1 MRIRFLYLSIT
12 GILLIPS
19 LLFAQVKDSADVRTD
34 TTRTGQIINDIKD
47 SKLSRRIMKSIT
59 RKKSSDPVAA
69 VKSEAAFIPY
79 EGKTIRRIII
89 RHIDFQK
96 TVYDTTR
103 NIKNTITRIG
113 NKLHSTTKEWVI
125 RDNLF
130 IRENRAVNPFKL
142 ADNERHLRDLDFL
155 LDAKFYIIP
164 LRHTEDSVDI
174 VVLTRDVFSLGGTL
188 NPANPSRTR
197 LRLYDA
203 NLGGWGQRLQFNGL
217 IEPDRDPNFLYEF
230 LYRKNSIAGS
240 FINAS
245 LGYTQLNTGSS
256 YGEEEEK
263 AYYIRFDRPLVSP
276 YTRYAGGMELS
287 RNWSQNFFQINDSLF
302 KEYRY
307 VVNDFW
313 IGYNIGANSNNDR
326 SRHFIAIRAFDQH
339 FTRVPWQLRE
349 QQRPLYNDQTFV
361 LASATFFR
369 QDFYTARYIYGFG
382 RTEDVPYGHNVS
394 ATMGWTRQRGIK
406 RPYFAVEGEKSLV
419 TRLGEF
425 YTLGLRAG
433 GYAYDNRVEDA
444 TVLVSGS
451 LTSRLIPRGQF
462 LFRQSFQL
470 DYTRVF
476 RQRTSV
482 PLDINN
488 EFGLQYFRADSLWG
502 TKRFHILSETLAF
515 TPWEL
520 IGFRF
525 APFAFGEMAMISG
538 NDRSIFSD
546 KPYFGFGGGIRTR
559 NENLIFGTVEL
570 RVIYYPKT
578 TEDISSLN
586 IRVTS
591 NLRIKYSGGFVRA
604 PGFVRYN

>member
-1 MRIRFLYLSIT
+1 MRTLCLYLSFL
-12 GILLIPS
+12 GAFLIPS
-19 LLFAQVKDSADVRTD
+19 LLFAQEKDSVDAPRD
-34 TTRTGQIINDIKD
+34 TTKAGQIINDIKQ
-47 SKLSRRIMKSIT
+47 SKLSKRILKSIT
-59 RKKSSDPVAA
+59 RKRTSDPVAA
-69 VKSEAAFIPY
+69 VKSEAAFLPY
-79 EGKTIRRIII
+79 NGKIIRKIII

-96 TVYDTTR
+96 TVYDTTKNIR
-103 NIKNTITRIG
+103 NTVTRIG
-113 NKLHSTTKEWVI
+113 NALHSTSKDWVI
-125 RDNLF
+125 KDNLF
-130 IRENRAVNPFKL
+130 IRENRPVNPYKL

-164 LRHTEDSVDI
+164 LRNSPDSVDI
-174 VVLTRDVFSLGGTL
+174 VVLTRDVFSLGGTI

-217 IEPDRDPNFLYEF
+217 IEPDRDPDFAYEF

-245 LGYTQLNTGSS
+245 FGYTQLNTGSS

-287 RNWSQNFFQINDSLF
+287 RNWSENFFNINDSLF
-302 KEYRY
+302 RDYRY
-307 VVNDFW
+307 VINDFW
-313 IGYNIGANSNNDR
+313 VGYNIGANSNNDR

-339 FTRVPWQLRE
+339 FTRVPWQVRE
-349 QQRPLYNDQTFV
+349 QERPLYNDQTFV
-361 LASATFFR
+361 LASATFFK

-394 ATMGWTRQRGIK
+394 VTMGWTRQRGTE
-406 RPYFAVEGEKSLV
+406 RPYIGLEGEKSIV

-425 YTLGLRAG
+425 YTLGVRAG
-433 GYAYDNRVEDA
+433 GYTNDGLEDA

-462 LFRQSFQL
+462 LFRQSIKV

-476 RQRTSV
+476 KQRTSV

-488 EFGLQYFRADSLWG
+488 EFGLQYFRADSLLG

-515 TPWEL
+515 TPWEIL
-520 IGFRF
+520 GFRF
-525 APFAFGEMAMISG
+525 APFAFGEMAMIAG
-538 NDRSIFSD
+538 NDKSIFSD
-546 KPYFGFGGGIRTR
+546 KPYFGFGGGVRTR

-570 RVIYYPKT
+570 RVIYYPRT
-578 TEDISSLN
+578 IEDISSFN

>member
-1 MRIRFLYLSIT
+1 MRTLCLYLSFLGT
-12 GILLIPS
+12 FLIPS
-19 LLFAQVKDSADVRTD
+19 LLFAQEKDSVDAPRD
-34 TTRTGQIINDIKD
+34 TTKAGQIINDIKQ
-47 SKLSRRIMKSIT
+47 SKLSKRILKSIT
-59 RKKSSDPVAA
+59 RKRTSDPVAA
-69 VKSEAAFIPY
+69 VKSEAAFLPY
-79 EGKTIRRIII
+79 NGKIIRKIII

-96 TVYDTTR
+96 TVYDTTKNIR
-103 NIKNTITRIG
+103 NTVTRIG
-113 NKLHSTTKEWVI
+113 NALHSTSKDWVI
-125 RDNLF
+125 KDNLF
-130 IRENRAVNPFKL
+130 IRENRPVNPYKL

-164 LRHTEDSVDI
+164 LRNSPDSVDI
-174 VVLTRDVFSLGGTL
+174 VVLTRDVFSLGGTI

-217 IEPDRDPNFLYEF
+217 IEPDRDPDFAYEF

-245 LGYTQLNTGSS
+245 FGYTQLNTGSS

-276 YTRYAGGMELS
+276 YTRYAGGIELS
-287 RNWSQNFFQINDSLF
+287 RNWSENFFNINDSLF
-302 KEYRY
+302 RDYRY
-307 VVNDFW
+307 VINDFW
-313 IGYNIGANSNNDR
+313 VGYNIGANSNNDR

-339 FTRVPWQLRE
+339 FTRVPWQVRE
-349 QQRPLYNDQTFV
+349 QERPLYNDQTFV
-361 LASATFFR
+361 LASATFFK

-394 ATMGWTRQRGIK
+394 VTMGWTRQRGTE
-406 RPYFAVEGEKSLV
+406 RPYIGLEGEKSIV

-425 YTLGLRAG
+425 YTLGVRAG
-433 GYAYDNRVEDA
+433 GYTNDGLEDA
-444 TVLVSGS
+444 TVLVSGA

-462 LFRQSFQL
+462 LFRQSIKV

-476 RQRTSV
+476 KQRTSV

-488 EFGLQYFRADSLWG
+488 EFGLQYFRADSLLG

-515 TPWEL
+515 TPWEIL
-520 IGFRF
+520 GFRF
-525 APFAFGEMAMISG
+525 APFAFGEMAMIAG
-538 NDRSIFSD
+538 NDKSIFSD
-546 KPYFGFGGGIRTR
+546 KPYFGFGGGVRTR

-570 RVIYYPKT
+570 RVIYYPRT
-578 TEDISSLN
+578 IEDISSFN